1 MKKILKPIAKKMV
14 STIFHHGMSV
24 MDENPALRQSLINL
38 LRQSGALKKIKKL
51 YFARLSKADAPFSHL
66 MIGPVVAIDIS
77 LQNLSPQN
85 QAIYQSLKNKAKAK

>member
-1 MKKILKPIAKKMV
+1 MKKVLKPIAKK
-14 STIFHHGMSV
+14 TISAIFNFSMGV
-24 MDENPALRQSLINL
+24 MDQNPALRQSLINL

-77 LQNLSPQN
+77 VQNLSPQN
-85 QAIYQSLKNKAKAK
+85 QVIYHALKNIAKAK